1 MSLVIEKLTE
11 YNIDKF
17 LHKIITSIKK
27 EYYLTYNRNVSV
39 SYIINLRDYCIKYM
53 YVLKFN
59 SYHEK
64 LIGYFTL
71 SDIDFFKTQYF
82 TSYIL
87 QYILNFMN
95 NTMYIFDVYIFPK
108 YRRKGIGIYLVKRA
122 VEIAEKNNNTTRIC
136 LYTRTEELSN
146 FYSKNGFLRV
156 KRLEV
161 NGQYLYLHE
170 RMKVI

>member
-1 MSLVIEKLTE
+1 
-11 YNIDKF
+11 
-17 LHKIITSIKK
+17 
-27 EYYLTYNRNVSV
+27 
-39 SYIINLRDYCIKYM
+39 
-53 YVLKFN
+53 
-59 SYHEK
+59 
-64 LIGYFTL
+64 
-71 SDIDFFKTQYF
+71 
-82 TSYIL
+82 
-87 QYILNFMN
+87 MN